1 MLVLS
6 RRVRE
11 KIVFPAL
18 NVTVQV
24 VAVKGGGVRLGI
36 QAPSEVDILRE
47 ELQPPADSPGAN
59 RRGPRNEAAP
69 EKPAGPCEPATTG
82 TTDDPAPDGRQLPT
96 TRKRCPMRTCL
107 LSPGATR

>member
-6 RRVRE
+6 RRVRQ

-36 QAPSEVDILRE
+36 AAPTEIDILRG
-47 ELQPPADSPGAN
+47 ELQPLASSVRASGQGSRSEGA
-59 RRGPRNEAAP
+59 
-69 EKPAGPCEPATTG
+69 PAGK
-82 TTDDPAPDGRQLPT
+82 DPQGIMD
-96 TRKRCPMRTCL
+96 
-107 LSPGATR
+107 